1 MTLEILAQEKVWLNK
16 SYYADAERVYFE
28 KQTKILKN
36 ETFGKNKNDQVKSRN
51 NTNCEDCSMCNI
63 LTQIDLHNDIGKLL
77 DKVEQWDKIDSTMNL
92 NQYKQINKFECLVC
106 SFKTFKFSDW
116 KCHIMSLP
124 HMAACHKIK
133 NLYSYVCCEK
143 ICKLLLYGPKELL
156 IKHNMD
162 KHSYNSDAFSM
173 STLMAEVMKR
183 HLADNLKPLYFC
195 SHCKKFAETPIHTDV
210 KLLNNAIKIPI
221 EYYCRFCRVIFLS
234 SHEMIDYHLLSLEH
248 TTLKCFDELCSE
260 AKINSKKKKLS
271 EESNQNNENNL
282 SEDVQNVLT
291 NNSVKFPNIILTR
304 FLNISQYRGL
314 CKLCGASLNWNSEII
329 VSHLLECKYTS
340 YNFTKSNK
348 ITVKTFDCDVC
359 NHSTNSMNQHSL
371 HIISHSHLSNCY
383 DTNNYY
389 SYFCNEC
396 NRYMYSYRFAILK
409 HIKLCHKNMKT
420 IELPIFSIFMAN
432 IFKKFNK
439 NANRVEYIHYYS
451 TDKPIK
457 CSKTESIKCR
467 KCKIKFETFSD
478 YNWHLITSEHIILSF
493 VIPKAVKINNKKK
506 KRKMN
511 KDKKEKRKNVNTT
524 NHTKHAVIQTIEP
537 SIIQKVPISQK
548 YDEIK
553 IKSNHTQNAQ
563 LNKSPINLDVDE
575 RTVLDNNQTVQSLVN
590 NNILEKLNDD
600 VQKGSNKSN
609 ENRKLMTPNHIK
621 QWQQYTNYFKH
632 KMSLL
637 KKLRQ
642 YENLVMTTLSY
653 YCDVC
658 DFIAVE
664 KYDWEKHN
672 QTEHPVD
679 NNRPIT
685 YCSTC
690 FMFVVGGEHNRTI
703 EHSTLLNFLQSL
715 KPVEV
720 LMEKTSLVK
729 LVKSC
734 SSDKNCIN
742 LEPKEKIGLNNTD
755 CFKESKY
762 SKDNDSKN
770 SDCFLMKEPNK
781 SREDPMMKNTVL
793 LLDKI
798 ESQHEHEKDKTN
810 SSNAAKLIHSEI
822 TSSNNL
828 VNTLMTIPHQ
838 SNVLE
843 EKMTENI
850 NLVNVSTDDLIFNE
864 VENDSEL
871 IEIVKSQNKVISNFD
886 ETILPPKTN
895 KTQIFEIKKLCE
907 LDGDQLYGEY
917 VVQRLKNIQSTTIKQ
932 NVKLEIDYIFYTKMK
947 QLSQEN
953 TES

>member
-329 VSHLLECKYTS
+329 VSHLLEC
-340 YNFTKSNK
+340 
-348 ITVKTFDCDVC
+348 
-359 NHSTNSMNQHSL
+359 
-371 HIISHSHLSNCY
+371 
-383 DTNNYY
+383 
-389 SYFCNEC
+389 
-396 NRYMYSYRFAILK
+396 
-409 HIKLCHKNMKT
+409 
-420 IELPIFSIFMAN
+420 
-432 IFKKFNK
+432 
-439 NANRVEYIHYYS
+439 
-451 TDKPIK
+451 
-457 CSKTESIKCR
+457 
-467 KCKIKFETFSD
+467 
-478 YNWHLITSEHIILSF
+478 
-493 VIPKAVKINNKKK
+493 
-506 KRKMN
+506 
-511 KDKKEKRKNVNTT
+511 
-524 NHTKHAVIQTIEP
+524 
-537 SIIQKVPISQK
+537 
-548 YDEIK
+548 
-553 IKSNHTQNAQ
+553 
-563 LNKSPINLDVDE
+563 PINLDVDE

>member
-329 VSHLLECKYTS
+329 VSHLLEC
-340 YNFTKSNK
+340 
-348 ITVKTFDCDVC
+348 
-359 NHSTNSMNQHSL
+359 
-371 HIISHSHLSNCY
+371 
-383 DTNNYY
+383 
-389 SYFCNEC
+389 
-396 NRYMYSYRFAILK
+396 
-409 HIKLCHKNMKT
+409 
-420 IELPIFSIFMAN
+420 
-432 IFKKFNK
+432 
-439 NANRVEYIHYYS
+439 
-451 TDKPIK
+451 
-457 CSKTESIKCR
+457 
-467 KCKIKFETFSD
+467 
-478 YNWHLITSEHIILSF
+478 
-493 VIPKAVKINNKKK
+493 
-506 KRKMN
+506 
-511 KDKKEKRKNVNTT
+511 
-524 NHTKHAVIQTIEP
+524 
-537 SIIQKVPISQK
+537 
-548 YDEIK
+548 
-553 IKSNHTQNAQ
+553 
-563 LNKSPINLDVDE
+563 PINLDVDE
-575 RTVLDNNQTVQSLVN
+575 RTVLDNNQTVQQSLVN

>member
-28 KQTKILKN
+28 KQTKILN
-36 ETFGKNKNDQVKSRN
+36 YETFGKYINDQVKPRN
-51 NTNCEDCSMCNI
+51 NTNCEDCSMCNTI
-63 LTQIDLHNDIGKLL
+63 TQIHLHNDISKLL
-77 DKVEQWDKIDSTMNL
+77 DNVEQWDKIDSKMNL

-106 SFKTFKFSDW
+106 FFKTFKFNDW

-124 HMAACHKIK
+124 HMANCHKIK

-162 KHSYNSDAFSM
+162 QHLYNGDVFSM

-183 HLADNLKPLYFC
+183 YLADNLKPLYFC
-195 SHCKKFAETPIHTDV
+195 SHCKNFAETPIHTDV

-221 EYYCRFCRVIFLS
+221 EYYCRFCRVTFLS

-248 TTLKCFDELCSE
+248 TTLKCFDELCSKT
-260 AKINSKKKKLS
+260 KINSKKIKLS
-271 EESNQNNENNL
+271 EELNQNNESNL
-282 SEDVQNVLT
+282 SDVQNVLT
-291 NNSVKFPNIILTR
+291 NNSLKLPNIILTR
-304 FLNISQYRGL
+304 FQNISQYRGL
-314 CKLCGASLNWNSEII
+314 CKLCGASLIWNSKII
-329 VSHLLECKYTS
+329 VSHLLECKYT
-340 YNFTKSNK
+340 YDFTKSNK
-348 ITVKTFDCDVC
+348 TTVKTFDCGVC
-359 NHSTNSMNQHSL
+359 NQSTNSMNQHIL

-396 NRYMYSYRFAILK
+396 NRYMYSYRFAILN
-409 HIKLCHKNMKT
+409 HITLCHKNMKT
-420 IELPIFSIFMAN
+420 IVFPIFSIFMAN
-432 IFKKFNK
+432 IFKEFNK
-439 NANRVEYIHYYS
+439 NANRVEFIHYHS

-457 CSKTESIKCR
+457 CSKTESFKCR
-467 KCKIKFETFSD
+467 KCKIKFETLSD
-478 YNWHLITSEHIILSF
+478 YNWHLVTSEHIILSF
-493 VIPKAVKINNKKK
+493 VIPKAVKNNNKKR
-506 KRKMN
+506 KRKRN
-511 KDKKEKRKNVNTT
+511 KNKKEKIKNVSTT
-524 NHTKHAVIQTIEP
+524 NHTEHVVIQTIEP
-537 SIIQKVPISQK
+537 SIIQNVPISQK

-553 IKSNHTQNAQ
+553 SKSDQTQNVQ
-563 LNKSPINLDVDE
+563 LNKSPINLDIDG
-575 RTVLDNNQTVQSLVN
+575 RTILDNIQTVQKSLVN

-609 ENRKLMTPNHIK
+609 ENRKLMIPNHIK

-642 YENLVMTTLSY
+642 YEDLVTTTLSY

-664 KYDWEKHN
+664 KYNWDKHN
-672 QTEHPVD
+672 QTEHPLD
-679 NNRPIT
+679 SNRPIT

-729 LVKSC
+729 LVESC
-734 SSDKNCIN
+734 SSDKNCLN
-742 LEPKEKIGLNNTD
+742 LKPKEKNGLNNTD
-755 CFKESKY
+755 CAKESKY
-762 SKDNDSKN
+762 SKDIDSKN
-770 SDCFLMKEPNK
+770 SDCFLMKEPST
-781 SREDPMMKNTVL
+781 SREDPMMKNTIL
-793 LLDKI
+793 LLDKT
-798 ESQHEHEKDKTN
+798 ESQHEHKNDKTN
-810 SSNAAKLIHSEI
+810 ASNAAKLIHSEI

-828 VNTLMTIPHQ
+828 ANTLMTIPHQ
-838 SNVLE
+838 SNALV

-850 NLVNVSTDDLIFNE
+850 NFVNVSTNDLVFNQ
-864 VENDSEL
+864 VENDSEF
-871 IEIVKSQNKVISNFD
+871 IEIVKSQNFD
-886 ETILPPKTN
+886 GTNLPPKTN
-895 KTQIFEIKKLCE
+895 KTQIFKIKKLCE

-917 VVQRLKNIQSTTIKQ
+917 VTQRLKNIKSTTIKQ
-932 NVKLEIDYIFYTKMK
+932 HVKLEIDYIFYTKMK

-953 TES
+953 TEP